1 MKLMTI
7 NTHSL
12 VEENY
17 EEKLEYFVE
26 YLEKNLCDV
35 VAMQEVNQHTLKP
48 QVLLDDD
55 FYVKA
60 SEDVVIKEDNHIYNV
75 VKRLKKRDKN
85 YYWTWVPIKLGYGIY
100 DEGIG
105 LISKEKPVDVV
116 SFYISKSDDYNN
128 WKVRKVIG
136 IKIKVNSRYR
146 WYFSIH
152 LGWYNDEEEP
162 FTYQFEKLKEKLKSI
177 CKEDEEIYLMGD
189 FNNPADIK
197 DEGYDKI
204 ISSNWYDTYSLAKKK
219 DSGITVAGLIDGWKE
234 HKNLTQMRI
243 DFIFTNR
250 KIEVESS
257 KTVFTGKNEKII
269 SDHFGVEID
278 IVD

>member
-17 EEKLEYFVE
+17 EEKLQYFVD
-26 YLEKNLCDV
+26 YLEKNNTDV
-35 VAMQEVNQHTLKP
+35 VAMQEVNQHSHKP
-48 QVLLDDD
+48 QVILEDS
-55 FYVKA
+55 FYIKA
-60 SEDVVIKEDNHIYNV
+60 SDDIIIREDNHILNV
-75 VKRLKKRDKN
+75 VKRLKEKGKD
-85 YYWTWVPIKLGYGIY
+85 YYWTWTPIKLGYGVY

-136 IKIKVNSRYR
+136 IKIKHGDRYR

-152 LGWYNDEEEP
+152 LGWYNDNEEP
-162 FTYQFEKLKEKLKSI
+162 FVYQFEKLEEKLSSI
-177 CKEDEEIYLMGD
+177 CKENEEIYLMGD

-197 DEGYDKI
+197 GEGYEKVI
-204 ISSNWYDTYSLAKKK
+204 HSNWYDTYILARKK
-219 DSGITVAGLIDGWKE
+219 DSGITVSGLIDGWKE
-234 HKNLTQMRI
+234 HKSLTQMRI
-243 DFIFTNR
+243 DFIFTNK
-250 KIEVESS
+250 KIDIKNS
-257 KTVFTGKNEKII
+257 KTIFTGKEEKVI

-278 IVD
+278 VID

>member
-17 EEKLEYFVE
+17 EEKLQYFVD
-26 YLEKNLCDV
+26 YLKRNEFDV
-35 VAMQEVNQHTLKP
+35 VAMQEVNQHSQQP
-48 QVLLDDD
+48 QVIIEDE
-55 FYVKA
+55 YCIKA
-60 SEDVVIKEDNHIYNV
+60 SDDIIIREDNHILNV
-75 VKRLKKRDKN
+75 VKRLKEKN
-85 YYWTWVPIKLGYGIY
+85 KDYYWTWVPIKLGYGIY

-116 SFYISKSDDYNN
+116 SFYISKSSDYNN

-136 IKIKVNSRYR
+136 IKIKANNKYR

-152 LGWYNDEEEP
+152 LGWYNDEDEP
-162 FTYQFEKLKEKLKSI
+162 FIYQFEKLEEKLSSI
-177 CKEDEEIYLMGD
+177 CKKDEEIYLMGD
-189 FNNPADIK
+189 FNNPADVK

-204 ISSNWYDTYSLAKKK
+204 LNSNWYDTYNLARTK
-219 DSGITVAGLIDGWKE
+219 DSGITVSGLIDGWKE

-243 DFIFTNR
+243 DFIFTNK
-250 KIEVESS
+250 KIDVKSS
-257 KTVFTGKNEKII
+257 KTIFTGKEEKVI

-278 IVD
+278 IID

>member
-17 EEKLEYFVE
+17 EEKLQYFVD
-26 YLEKNLCDV
+26 YLKRNEFDV
-35 VAMQEVNQHTLKP
+35 VAMQEVNQHSQQP
-48 QVLLDDD
+48 QVIIEDE
-55 FYVKA
+55 YYIKA
-60 SEDVVIKEDNHIYNV
+60 SDDIIIREDNHILNV
-75 VKRLKKRDKN
+75 VKRLKEKN
-85 YYWTWVPIKLGYGIY
+85 KDYYWTWVPIKLGYGIY

-116 SFYISKSDDYNN
+116 SFYISKSSDYNN

-136 IKIKVNSRYR
+136 IKIKANNKYR

-152 LGWYNDEEEP
+152 LGWYNDEDEP
-162 FTYQFEKLKEKLKSI
+162 FIYQFEKLEEKLSSI
-177 CKEDEEIYLMGD
+177 CKKDEEIYLMGD
-189 FNNPADIK
+189 FNNPADVK

-204 ISSNWYDTYSLAKKK
+204 LNSNWYDTYNLARTK
-219 DSGITVAGLIDGWKE
+219 DSGITVSGLIDGWKE

-243 DFIFTNR
+243 DFIFTNK
-250 KIEVESS
+250 KIDVKSS
-257 KTVFTGKNEKII
+257 KTIFTGKEEKVI

-278 IVD
+278 IID